1 MKSVLKKQ
9 ELTLEEQAYREA
21 LFQEKENINPL
32 TGDTYDYTVKWYDR
46 HLSPEQIE
54 VKRQKAKE
62 RHERKAQRT
71 TFTKAKFKFTPSKP
85 PVDNPVMLKIAEAA
99 TISETNPHVK
109 YRLACQQLSHY
120 EHLCTEYN
128 AGGFGIDTRTNVRQ
142 KRDYWQAEVDRLL
155 IEII

>member
-1 MKSVLKKQ
+1 MEPGQRPNPAFKTKVFISVFIVAINLRSIETRMK
-9 ELTLEEQAYREA
+9 EA
-21 LFQEKENINPL
+21 
-32 TGDTYDYTVKWYDR
+32 
-46 HLSPEQIE
+46 
-54 VKRQKAKE
+54 
-62 RHERKAQRT
+62 RKH
-71 TFTKAKFKFTPSKP
+71 
-85 PVDNPVMLKIAEAA
+85 VMLKIAEAA